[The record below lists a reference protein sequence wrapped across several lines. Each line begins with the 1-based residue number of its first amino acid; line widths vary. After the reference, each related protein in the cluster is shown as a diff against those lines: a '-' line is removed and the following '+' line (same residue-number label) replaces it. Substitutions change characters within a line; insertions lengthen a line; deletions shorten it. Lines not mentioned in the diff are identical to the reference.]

1 MQKRSWASNFRHDTV
16 GTFAEYSH
24 LYGHYGEIKQ
34 ESLETTSLNVAM
46 KYISFSHNPVSPATS
61 LSSGVNPGR
70 LPNEYLTFVL
80 A

>member
-24 LYGHYGEIKQ
+24 LYGEIKQ

-46 KYISFSHNPVSPATS
+46 KYISFSHNPVSSATS
-61 LSSGVNPGR
+61 LRSGVNPGR
-70 LPNEYLTFVL
+70 LPNEDLTFVL